1 MAFIKPN
8 QNKPSHSQFDKEAA
22 SQLAQILR
30 KENKLR
36 AVNISKWAKEFE
48 ILRKTFTEQ
57 GIKKVLNWFSEN
69 IKDEY
74 TPRVSSAQTFRR
86 KFSALSKA
94 AARTTPIG
102 VSEVS
107 LNDEDKRFIKTLD
120 LSWPGNEKHQI
131 PAYVHESFTQIYI
144 FMQALKTLYAK
155 SRLLSVEKTKSRKDG
170 TVSSADWRET
180 NTLKYLIETIPS
192 PSQILHIWLSAVHY
206 CAWNYPNWN
215 GNIMSQSFK
224 YKSARFQQM
233 MAKLVGERRGD
244 GSDWIGIWEQLKEF
258 LPE

>member
-8 QNKPSHSQFDKEAA
+8 QNKPSQSQFDKEAA

-30 KENKLR
+30 KENRLR

-48 ILRKTFTEQ
+48 MLRKTFTEQ
-57 GIKKVLNWFSEN
+57 EIKKVLNWLSQN
-69 IKDEY
+69 LKDEY
-74 TPRVSSAQTFRR
+74 TPTITSAQTFRR

-94 AARTTPIG
+94 VARTTPMGIE
-102 VSEVS
+102 EVG
-107 LNDEDKRFIKTLD
+107 LNDEDKNFIRKLD

-131 PAYVHESFTQIYI
+131 PAYVHESFIQIHL
-144 FMQALKTLYAK
+144 FVQALKNLYAK
-155 SRLLSVEKTKSRKDG
+155 SRLISVQKTKARTDG
-170 TVSSADWRET
+170 TISSADWKET
-180 NTLKYLIETIPS
+180 KTIQYLIETMPS
-192 PSQILHIWLSAVHY
+192 PPQLLSVWLSAVHY

-244 GSDWIGIWEQLKEF
+244 GSDWIGIWDQLKEF